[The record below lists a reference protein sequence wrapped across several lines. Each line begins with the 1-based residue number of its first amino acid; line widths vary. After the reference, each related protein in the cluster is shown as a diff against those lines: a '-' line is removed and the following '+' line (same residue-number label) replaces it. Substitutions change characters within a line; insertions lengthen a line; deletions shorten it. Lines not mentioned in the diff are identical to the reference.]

1 MSAFGQAGFGSRNRR
16 NQLRAQGQ
24 MDPYG
29 QQVRAAKQAPTFNV
43 YQTQGTQQATGQP
56 QAPSQ
61 SQPAQ
66 QPAAAQPSLQLGAP
80 AMPAYQQAQPI
91 QPQSMGTPYSAPP
104 KQDWLQSMSDD
115 ELKKSLSSWTAAGT
129 SGTGGAFVD
138 ANLKAATAEL
148 ARRGQSFDATGAR
161 RQQLQGDVDRV
172 NRQISDWNDRAQ
184 PGQPRIGETFLV
196 NGQPDQQWMQANQY
210 WADQRRQAQTALD
223 AYNSENPVIQT
234 GGPGRMRTPEAGPS
248 AGYWDRD
255 TWIQTGGPGRASPG
269 AAQPIQPQSQGTPYG
284 ADPGYADR
292 VAAAAQQW
300 NNTPAG
306 SQKVDWEGNSVRRGL
321 AEGYSLD
328 MITRGLG
335 NTGRFAADPEGAA
348 KFANQVEQDWIA
360 SLSSGL
366 PQKPGPNATASEVS
380 AYFNA
385 SEAYG
390 RQQKAQQ
397 ARDERIAAEAAFN
410 DPARSAAG
418 WRPSGEYY
426 NSRGQRFN
434 GIIRNPSSAYRMD
447 ASGNLVPYS
456 TQATSGSS
464 SGTPGQ
470 AQPIQPQTQGTPYP
484 SAAPQSP
491 ATQVQ
496 QTQVA
501 APVASQTMGNTPGQ
515 AQPIQPQSQGTPYAQ
530 ELVSAPVGGGTGL
543 FTPEQARVQ
552 REAEQQRLETQAWL
566 DSQNNLLAQ
575 IEADALARPGRDA
588 QMRAAQQEAARNQTQ
603 RDQQDLSAAGVRE
616 LLNEANRAK
625 ANIADLQASISS
637 GRIGRDE
644 FDRLMIEN
652 NKTLA
657 RANANAQVRRL
668 LG

>member
-16 NQLRAQGQ
+16 NQLRSQGQ

-43 YQTQGTQQATGQP
+43 YQTQGTQQAAGQQ
-56 QAPSQ
+56 QAQSQ
-61 SQPAQ
+61 SQPTQ
-66 QPAAAQPSLQLGAP
+66 QPAAAQPSAP
-80 AMPAYQQAQPI
+80 AMPAYSPSYSSGTAQPV
-91 QPQSMGTPYSAPP
+91 QPQSTGTPYSAPP

-223 AYNSENPVIQT
+223 TYNAENPVIQT
-234 GGPGRMRTPEAGPS
+234 GGPGR
-248 AGYWDRD
+248 
-255 TWIQTGGPGRASPG
+255 ASPG
-269 AAQPIQPQSQGTPYG
+269 TAQPIQPQSQGTPYG

-292 VAAAAQQW
+292 VAAAEQQW
-300 NNTPAG
+300 SSTPAG
-306 SQKVDWEGNSVRRGL
+306 SQKRDWEGNTARNMLARGL
-321 AEGYSLD
+321 PPD
-328 MITRGLG
+328 M
-335 NTGRFAADPEGAA
+335 AA
-348 KFANQVEQDWIA
+348 
-360 SLSSGL
+360 
-366 PQKPGPNATASEVS
+366 
-380 AYFNA
+380 
-385 SEAYG
+385 
-390 RQQKAQQ
+390 R
-397 ARDERIAAEAAFN
+397 
-410 DPARSAAG
+410 
-418 WRPSGEYY
+418 
-426 NSRGQRFN
+426 
-434 GIIRNPSSAYRMD
+434 D
-447 ASGNLVPYS
+447 ASGMSMDVVRASQDLEQRLRQNDDYMRQLRATDGVVLGPNQRWMQPSLQPNAPQQVYEVAGFGVGPDGKTMQPIYQPAKGKLQLRS
-456 TQATSGSS
+456 QAAS
-464 SGTPGQ
+464 GQ

-491 ATQVQ
+491 ATQMQ

-501 APVASQTMGNTPGQ
+501 APAASQTMGNTPGQ
-515 AQPIQPQSQGTPYAQ
+515 AQPVQQQSQGTPYGQ